1 MEAILAICT
10 FFGGL
15 AALWFFW
22 DKFPLRTKNIDFF
35 KRHLKLLLW
44 RKNNPEQ
51 HFLRDIYAKILG
63 SIGKRLESDF
73 YISGPNKGQFG
84 KGRKHIAEDRHY
96 QSNVKEPLKTKPSY
110 YLTYWG
116 WCVLKEVSPTFVTI
130 WGEKTEREVIQRLGE
145 DRWIAVYLEDYS
157 SSPPGTFLS
166 TAKTIRHT
174 IRAAHILLSINRR
187 LDIVSQIAWDV
198 ILKWEEIQIDNGAKE
213 FLGIGEEASLWSSVY
228 VYNFLNSLK
237 QFESVS
243 KIVGDYDLFQKSVVS
258 ISSKLEGYFRDQWK
272 KDKWKFGRVPWQ
284 VNAPGVLAEI
294 APFFTDKQFINSI
307 RSVLLELL
315 SPAGR
320 LKEPDVGK
328 DVDASEYISS
338 VRLAHGLI
346 STLNRNEE
354 VPDRL
359 SKLINW
365 LVVNYQDDKELNTH
379 DLSFLYR
386 TLKIHTPTI
395 GWKSDCNSAMPVCHG
410 CHEGTGLGG

>member
-1 MEAILAICT
+1 MMEAILVICT
-10 FFGGL
+10 LFGGV

-22 DKFPLRTKNIDFF
+22 DKLPLRTKEIDFL
-35 KRHLKLLLW
+35 KRHLRLLPW

-51 HFLRDIYAKILG
+51 YSLGDTYAKILG
-63 SIGKRLESDF
+63 SISKRLESDF

-116 WCVLKEVSPTFVTI
+116 WYVLKEVSPAFVTI
-130 WGEKTEREVIQRLGE
+130 RGEKTEKEIMQRLGK
-145 DRWIAVYLEDYS
+145 DRWIAVHLEDYS
-157 SSPPGTFLS
+157 SAPPGTFVS

-174 IRAAHILLSINRR
+174 IRAAHILLLIDRR
-187 LDIVSQIAWDV
+187 LDIVSQIAWDL
-198 ILKWEEIQIDNGAKE
+198 ILKWEKIQIYNGAKE

-237 QFESVS
+237 QFESTS
-243 KIVGDYDLFQKSVVS
+243 RIVGDYDLFQKSVVS
-258 ISSKLEGYFRDQWK
+258 ISSRLEGYFKNQWK
-272 KDKWKFGRVPWQ
+272 NDKWKFGRVPWQ

-294 APFFTDKQFINSI
+294 VPFFTDKQFINSI
-307 RSVLLELL
+307 RSVLLDLL

-320 LKEPDVGK
+320 LKDPGVGK

-346 STLNRNEE
+346 ATLNSNEE

-359 SKLINW
+359 CKLIDW
-365 LVVNYQDDKELNTH
+365 IVVNYQDDKKLNTH

-386 TLKIHTPTI
+386 ILKSHAPTKARTI
-395 GWKSDCNSAMPVCHG
+395 MD
-410 CHEGTGLGG
+410 ELE